1 MEFPETIEEFIEQ
14 YSFKDEKQ
22 IYTNGSVLLPVFRV
36 KQMIDHYFFLNLK
49 QYQIPFAQFTKR
61 LNFQQT
67 TTLYYD
73 EGGE

>member
-36 KQMIDHYFFLNLK
+36 KQMIDHYFYKNK
-49 QYQIPFAQFTKR
+49 VV
-61 LNFQQT
+61 
-67 TTLYYD
+67 
-73 EGGE
+73 

>member
-36 KQMIDHYFFLNLK
+36 KQMIDHYLSKNK
-49 QYQIPFAQFTKR
+49 VMSNSIRSDT
-61 LNFQQT
+61 
-67 TTLYYD
+67 D
-73 EGGE
+73 ELHTEK